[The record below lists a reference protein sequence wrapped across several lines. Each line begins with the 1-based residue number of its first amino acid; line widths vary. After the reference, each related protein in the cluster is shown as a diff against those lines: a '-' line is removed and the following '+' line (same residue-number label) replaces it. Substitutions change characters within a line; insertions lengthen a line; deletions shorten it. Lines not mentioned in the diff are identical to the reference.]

1 MVTSA
6 MKSEDNSFLVG
17 TLLQTYTVLESKN
30 NILLTKVHIVKA
42 MVFPVVVYSCEIWT
56 IKKPKHQNWRFQTGL
71 LEKTLESP
79 LDSKEIKSV
88 NLKGNQPWIL
98 IWRTDGKAE
107 APILWSPDVT
117 SWLIEKALILGKI
130 EGRRT
135 GGVQRIRRLDGITDA
150 MDMNLGKLQEMVR
163 DRKPGVLQSMES
175 WTFRHN

>member
-1 MVTSA
+1 

-88 NLKGNQPWIL
+88 NLKGNQPWIF
-98 IWRTDGKAE
+98 IGRTDTEDE
-107 APILWSPDVT
+107 ALILWSPDVK
-117 SWLIEKALILGKI
+117 SWLIEKTLILGQI
-130 EGRRT
+130 EGKRR
-135 GGVQRIRRLDGITDA
+135 GQQRTRWLDGITNS
-150 MDMNLGKLQEMVR
+150 MDMNWVNSWRQWRTKE
-163 DRKPGVLQSMES
+163 PGVFMG
-175 WTFRHN
+175 